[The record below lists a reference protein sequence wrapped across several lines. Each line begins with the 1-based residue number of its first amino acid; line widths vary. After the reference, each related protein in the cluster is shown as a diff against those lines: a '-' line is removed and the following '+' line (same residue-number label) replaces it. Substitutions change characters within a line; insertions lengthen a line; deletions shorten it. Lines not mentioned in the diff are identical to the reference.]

1 MPVYRYKGV
10 AAGNRAVAASIDAD
24 SLRSARAKLR
34 ADGIFPTE
42 ILEGKTRGHE
52 ASELLAKLQLPSLL
66 RVPDLA
72 LAMFSSQLA
81 TLIQAGLPLV
91 QALSALTEQVER
103 ERFKAIIGRVREGV
117 NEGMSLAEA
126 LGQFPQVFDELYRSM
141 VRAGE
146 SSGALAPVLQRLAEY
161 VENRMTLRNQ
171 LINAMIYPVL
181 MLVFSSGVAGVLLV
195 KVIPNITSMLKDMK
209 QELPL
214 ATRVV
219 IAISNVVTHYWLP
232 ALIAIGLAVV
242 VWSRVI
248 ATESG
253 KMRWDAFKLRLP
265 VFGRLIRY
273 VAIARFAR
281 TLATLSAGGVPIVP
295 ALEISK
301 TVAANAVIGR
311 AIDDAR
317 DAITRGSSIAGTMKT
332 SGQFPPLVTH
342 MISVGEASG
351 ELPSMLGKLADTYD
365 DQVENALQRLL
376 ALLGPVLLIFVALV
390 ILTIILSTLMP
401 LMNMT
406 SALH

>member
-1 MPVYRYKGV
+1 VPVYRYKGV
-10 AAGNRAVAASIDAD
+10 AAGNRAVAATIDAE
-24 SLRSARAKLR
+24 SLRSARSKLR

-42 ILEGKTRGHE
+42 IIEGKTRGQT
-52 ASELLAKLQLPSLL
+52 SELLHRLQLPQL
-66 RVPDLA
+66 RRIPDLD
-72 LAMFSSQLA
+72 LSMFSSQLA
-81 TLIQAGLPLV
+81 TLISAGVPLV

-103 ERFKAIIGRVREGV
+103 ERFKNVIGRVRESV
-117 NEGMSLAEA
+117 NEGTSLADA
-126 LGQFPQVFDELYRSM
+126 LGGFPYVFDQLYCSM

-161 VENRMTLRNQ
+161 VENRMVLRNQ

-181 MLVFSSGVAGVLLV
+181 MLVFSAGVAGVLLV
-195 KVIPNITSMLKDMK
+195 KVIPNITSMLRDMK

-219 IAISNVVTHYWLP
+219 IVLSDVVTHYWFP
-232 ALIAIGLAVV
+232 VLIALAVTFI

-248 ATESG
+248 RTEAG
-253 KMRWDAFKLRLP
+253 RMRWDGFTLRLP
-265 VFGRLIRY
+265 IFGRLIRY

-281 TLATLSAGGVPIVP
+281 TLATLSAGGVSIVP

-301 TVAANAVIGR
+301 EVASNAVIGR
-311 AIDDAR
+311 AIDDAKE
-317 DAITRGSSIAGTMKT
+317 AITRGSSIAGTMRT

-351 ELPSMLGKLADTYD
+351 ELPAMLGKLADSYD
-365 DQVENALQRLL
+365 DQVSNALQRLL
-376 ALLGPVLLIFVALV
+376 ALLGPVLLIFVAMV
-390 ILTIILSTLMP
+390 ILLIILSTLLP

-406 SALH
+406 SAL

>member
-1 MPVYRYKGV
+1 VPVYRYKGV
-10 AAGNRAVAASIDAD
+10 AAGNKSVVATIDAD

-42 ILEGKTRGHE
+42 ILEGKTRGQT
-52 ASELLAKLQLPSLL
+52 SEFLSKWQLPQL
-66 RVPDLA
+66 RRIPDLD
-72 LAMFSSQLA
+72 LSMFSSQLA
-81 TLIQAGLPLV
+81 TLVAAGLPLV

-103 ERFKAIIGRVREGV
+103 ERFKAVIGRVRESV
-117 NEGMSLAEA
+117 NEGSSLGDAFS
-126 LGQFPQVFDELYRSM
+126 LFPQVFDELYCSM

-161 VENRMTLRNQ
+161 VENRMKLRNQ

-181 MLVFSSGVAGVLLV
+181 MLLFSGGVAGVLLV
-195 KVIPNITSMLKDMK
+195 KVIPNISAMLKDMK

-219 IAISNVVTHYWLP
+219 VGLSNVVTAYWFP
-232 ALIAIGLAVV
+232 AVLLMAAAFLLWTRLVRTERGRLWWDGL
-242 VWSRVI
+242 
-248 ATESG
+248 
-253 KMRWDAFKLRLP
+253 MLRLP
-265 VFGRLIRY
+265 VFGRLVRY
-273 VAIARFAR
+273 VAISRFAR
-281 TLATLSAGGVPIVP
+281 TLATLTAGGVSIVP

-301 TVAANAVIGR
+301 TVANNAVIGSAVNDVR
-311 AIDDAR
+311 E
-317 DAITRGSSIAGTMKT
+317 AITRGSSIAGTMRT

-365 DQVENALQRLL
+365 DQVENALTRLL
-376 ALLGPVLLIFVALV
+376 ALLGPILLIFVALV
-390 ILTIILSTLMP
+390 ILLIILSTLLP

-406 SALH
+406 TAL

>member
-1 MPVYRYKGV
+1 VPVYRYKGV
-10 AAGNRAVAASIDAD
+10 AAGNRSVAATIDAD
-24 SLRSARAKLR
+24 SLRTARAKLR
-34 ADGIFPTE
+34 AEGIFPTE
-42 ILEGKTRGHE
+42 ILEGKTRSQS
-52 ASELLAKLQLPSLL
+52 SELLNRLQLPQL
-66 RVPDLA
+66 RRIPDLD

-81 TLIQAGLPLV
+81 TLISAGVPLV

-103 ERFKAIIGRVREGV
+103 ERFKTVIGKVRESV
-117 NEGMSLAEA
+117 NEGSSLADA
-126 LGQFPQVFDELYRSM
+126 LGGFPHVFDQLYCSM

-181 MLVFSSGVAGVLLV
+181 MLLFSAGVAGVLLV
-195 KVIPNITSMLKDMK
+195 KVIPNITSMMRDMK

-219 IAISNVVTHYWLP
+219 MVISDLTVSYWLP
-232 ALIAIGLAVV
+232 AVIALALVVV
-242 VWSRVI
+242 VWSRVVR
-248 ATESG
+248 TEAG
-253 KMRWDAFKLRLP
+253 RLRWDRFTLRLP
-265 VFGRLIRY
+265 IFGRLIRY

-281 TLATLSAGGVPIVP
+281 TLATLTAGGVSIVP

-301 TVAANAVIGR
+301 AVASNAVIGR
-311 AIDDAR
+311 AVDDAR
-317 DAITRGSSIAGTMKT
+317 DAITRGSSIAGTMRT
-332 SGQFPPLVTH
+332 SGEFPPLVTH

-351 ELPSMLGKLADTYD
+351 ELPAMLGKLADTYD

-376 ALLGPVLLIFVALV
+376 ALLGPILLVFVALV
-390 ILTIILSTLMP
+390 ITLIILSTLLP

-406 SALH
+406 SAL

>member
-10 AAGNRAVAASIDAD
+10 AAGNRAVAATIDAE
-24 SLRSARAKLR
+24 SLRSARSKLR

-42 ILEGKTRGHE
+42 IIEGKTRGQT
-52 ASELLAKLQLPSLL
+52 SELLHRLQLPQL
-66 RVPDLA
+66 RRIPDLD
-72 LAMFSSQLA
+72 LSMFSSQLA
-81 TLIQAGLPLV
+81 TLISAGVPLV

-103 ERFKAIIGRVREGV
+103 ERFKNVIGRVRESV
-117 NEGMSLAEA
+117 NEGTSLADA
-126 LGQFPQVFDELYRSM
+126 LGGFPYVFDQLYCSM

-161 VENRMTLRNQ
+161 VENRMVLRNQ

-181 MLVFSSGVAGVLLV
+181 MLVFSAGVAGVLLV
-195 KVIPNITSMLKDMK
+195 KVIPNITSMLRDMK

-219 IAISNVVTHYWLP
+219 IVLSDVVTHYWFP
-232 ALIAIGLAVV
+232 VLIALAVTFI

-248 ATESG
+248 RTEAG
-253 KMRWDAFKLRLP
+253 RMRWDGFTLRLP
-265 VFGRLIRY
+265 IFGRLIRY

-281 TLATLSAGGVPIVP
+281 TLATLSAGGVSIVP

-301 TVAANAVIGR
+301 EVASNAVIGR
-311 AIDDAR
+311 AIDDAKE
-317 DAITRGSSIAGTMKT
+317 AITRGSSIAGTMRT

-351 ELPSMLGKLADTYD
+351 ELPAMLGKLADSYD
-365 DQVENALQRLL
+365 DQVSNALQRLL
-376 ALLGPVLLIFVALV
+376 ALLGPVLLIFVAMV
-390 ILTIILSTLMP
+390 ILLIILSTLLP

-406 SALH
+406 SAL

>member
-10 AAGNRAVAASIDAD
+10 AAGNRAVAATIDAD
-24 SLRSARAKLR
+24 SLRSARTKLR
-34 ADGIFPTE
+34 AEGIFPTE
-42 ILEGKTRGHE
+42 ITEGKTRGQT
-52 ASELLAKLQLPSLL
+52 SELLNRLQLPQL
-66 RVPDLA
+66 RRIPDLD
-72 LAMFSSQLA
+72 LSMFSSQLA
-81 TLIQAGLPLV
+81 TLISAGVPLV

-103 ERFKAIIGRVREGV
+103 ERFKNVIGRVRESV
-117 NEGMSLAEA
+117 NEGTSLADA
-126 LGQFPQVFDELYRSM
+126 LGAFPHVFDELYCSM

-161 VENRMTLRNQ
+161 VENRMVLRNQ

-181 MLVFSSGVAGVLLV
+181 MLVFSAGVAGVLLV
-195 KVIPNITSMLKDMK
+195 KVIPNITSMLRDMK

-219 IAISNVVTHYWLP
+219 IVLSDVVTHYWFP
-232 ALIAIGLAVV
+232 ALIALAVAFV

-248 ATESG
+248 RTEAG
-253 KMRWDAFKLRLP
+253 RLRWDGFTLRLP

-281 TLATLSAGGVPIVP
+281 TLATLSAGGVSIVP

-301 TVAANAVIGR
+301 EVASNAVIGR
-311 AIDDAR
+311 AIDDAK
-317 DAITRGSSIAGTMKT
+317 DAITRGSSIAGTMRT

-351 ELPSMLGKLADTYD
+351 ELPAMLGKLADSYD
-365 DQVENALQRLL
+365 DQVSNALQRLL
-376 ALLGPVLLIFVALV
+376 ALLGPVLLIFVAMV
-390 ILTIILSTLMP
+390 ILLIILSTLLP

-406 SALH
+406 SAL

>member
-10 AAGNRAVAASIDAD
+10 AAGNRAVAATIDAE
-24 SLRSARAKLR
+24 SLRSARSKLR

-42 ILEGKTRGHE
+42 IIEGKTRGQT
-52 ASELLAKLQLPSLL
+52 SELLHRLQLPQL
-66 RVPDLA
+66 RRIPDLD
-72 LAMFSSQLA
+72 LSMFSSQLA
-81 TLIQAGLPLV
+81 TLISAGVPLV

-103 ERFKAIIGRVREGV
+103 ERFKNVIGRVRESV
-117 NEGMSLAEA
+117 NEGTSLADA
-126 LGQFPQVFDELYRSM
+126 LGGFPHVFDQLYCSM

-161 VENRMTLRNQ
+161 VENRMVLRNQ

-181 MLVFSSGVAGVLLV
+181 MLVFSAGVAGVLLV
-195 KVIPNITSMLKDMK
+195 KVIPNITSMLRDMK

-219 IAISNVVTHYWLP
+219 IVLSDVVTHYWFP
-232 ALIAIGLAVV
+232 VLIALAVTFI

-248 ATESG
+248 RTEAG
-253 KMRWDAFKLRLP
+253 RMRWDGFTLRLP
-265 VFGRLIRY
+265 IFGRLIRY

-281 TLATLSAGGVPIVP
+281 TLATLSAGGVSIVP

-301 TVAANAVIGR
+301 EVASNAVIGR
-311 AIDDAR
+311 AIDDAKE
-317 DAITRGSSIAGTMKT
+317 AITRGSSIAGTMRT

-351 ELPSMLGKLADTYD
+351 ELPAMLGKLADSYD
-365 DQVENALQRLL
+365 DQVSNALQRLL
-376 ALLGPVLLIFVALV
+376 ALLGPVLLIFVAMV
-390 ILTIILSTLMP
+390 ILLIILSTLLP

-406 SALH
+406 SAL